1 MLTEADT
8 LEQVTAAF
16 AWDMPARFNIGVAV
30 CDSHAAREPDRP
42 ALLAWRENAG
52 PVVTS
57 YGELARASSRLANL
71 LAGLGLKPGD
81 RVAIVL
87 PQSEWTAIAHIAIY
101 KAGMIAVPLARLF
114 APDAIEFRL
123 KRAGVTAL
131 ITNGDGAAKVR
142 TIADRLPD
150 LRHVIVAD
158 DETQGEE
165 IALAPALEKH
175 GETFNPVDTTPDTPA
190 LIIFTSGTTGPPKG
204 ALHGHRVLLGHLPGV
219 EIHHEFL
226 PQPGDIAWT
235 PADWAWAG
243 GLLNVLLPCLYFG
256 VPVVHGGLERFD
268 PEKAFRLMAEMRVA
282 NAFIP
287 PTALRL
293 MKTVERP
300 RERFALRLRTIGSGG
315 ESLGRDTFEWAT
327 SELGI
332 TVNEFYG
339 QTECN
344 LVLSSCSRL
353 GVSRPGAIGKPVPG
367 HHVAVVNDDG
377 SLCGVGERGQVAV
390 RRPDPV
396 MFLEY
401 WQDPHATA
409 AKFVGDWMLTGDQC
423 VVDEDGYFHFVGR
436 DDDIINSAGYRV
448 GPGEIED
455 CLASHPA
462 VRLAAAVGKPDPL
475 RTEIVKAYVVLAEGF
490 DPSDAL
496 AEEIRAHVKARLA
509 ANIYPRE
516 IEFVDD
522 IPLTTTGK
530 VIRRVFRE
538 KARLE
543 VSQPS
548 SQAEDR
554 G

>member
-1 MLTEADT
+1 MLIQADT
-8 LEQVTAAF
+8 LAAVE
-16 AWDMPARFNIGVAV
+16 ASLRWDIPDTFNMGVAA
-30 CDSHAAREPDRP
+30 CDAHAGREPDRT
-42 ALLAWRENAG
+42 ALLRWREGNE
-52 PVVTS
+52 PVATS
-57 YGELARASSRLANL
+57 YGELAERSNRLANL
-71 LAGLGLKPGD
+71 LDGLGLEPGE
-81 RVAIVL
+81 RVGIIL

-123 KRAGVTAL
+123 KRAGVRAV
-131 ITNGDGAAKVR
+131 ITYREGADK
-142 TIADRLPD
+142 IASIRDQVDMLT
-150 LRHVIVAD
+150 HVLVTG
-158 DETQGEE
+158 ETVEEGE
-165 IALAPALEKH
+165 IALEPALAACD
-175 GETFNPVDTTPDTPA
+175 PVFRPVATGPDTPA

-204 ALHGHRVLLGHLPGV
+204 ALHGHRVLPGHLPGV
-219 EIHHEFL
+219 QIHHEFL
-226 PQPGDIAWT
+226 PQVGDIAWT

-243 GLLNVLLPCLYFG
+243 GLLNILLPCLYFG

-268 PEKAFRLMAEMRVA
+268 PEKAFRLMAEMKVA

-300 RERFALRLRTIGSGG
+300 RARFDLKLRSIGSGG
-315 ESLGRDTFEWAT
+315 ESLGRDTFEWAER
-327 SELGI
+327 ELGI

-344 LVLSSCSRL
+344 LVLSSCAKL
-353 GVSRPGAIGKPVPG
+353 GVSRAGAIGKPVPG
-367 HHVAVVNDDG
+367 HRVAVVHEDG
-377 SLCGVGERGQVAV
+377 TPCAPGERGQVAV
-390 RRPDPV
+390 ARPDPV

-401 WQDPHATA
+401 WQDPEATR

-462 VRLAAAVGKPDPL
+462 VRLAAAVGKPDAL
-475 RTEIVKAYVVLAEGF
+475 RTEIVKAYVVLAEGCK
-490 DPSDAL
+490 PDADL
-496 AEEIRAHVKARLA
+496 AEEIKAHVKARLA

-516 IEFVDD
+516 IEFVDE

-530 VIRRVFRE
+530 VIRRVFRDRAIAE
-538 KARLE
+538 AR
-543 VSQPS
+543 
-548 SQAEDR
+548 AAREDSA
-554 G
+554 